1 MSMEANKQHEVLRW
15 ASLFLEENG
24 REQHVAVI
32 LLKHYLQVSTAKFY
46 MNMQEPVPEEVLSRY
61 VAAIKEHATTGVP
74 AQHLMGYASFYGRE
88 YKVNEHVLI
97 PRPETEELVQQVI
110 ISVND
115 HNVDKTPTIVDIG
128 TGSGIIAITLAL
140 ELPNAI
146 VYATDIS
153 EQALT
158 VAKENAA
165 YHQAAVKFAN
175 GDFLE
180 PMLQRNVQVDV
191 IVSNPPYI
199 AISEAPFMTDT
210 VKHFDPELALFA
222 DRNGLAAYEKII
234 SQMVQLPE
242 MPRLTVFEIGYQ
254 QGKPVSDLIKSVYPD
269 SHPQVLQDMNGK
281 DRMVIVKK

>member
-1 MSMEANKQHEVLRW
+1 MEANKQHEVLKW

-46 MNMQEPVPEEVLSRY
+46 MNMQEPVPEKVLSKY
-61 VAAIKEHATTGVP
+61 VAAIKEHATTGMP
-74 AQHLMGYASFYGRE
+74 AQHLMGYAPFYGRE

-110 ISVND
+110 TAVND
-115 HNVDKTPTIVDIG
+115 VDKSPTIVDIG

-153 EQALT
+153 EEALT
-158 VAKENAA
+158 VAKENAV
-165 YHQAAVKFAN
+165 YHQAAVKFAT

-180 PMLQRNVQVDV
+180 PILQRNVQADV

-199 AISEAPFMTDT
+199 AISEAPFMADT
-210 VKHFDPELALFA
+210 VKHFDPKLALFA

-234 SQMVQLPE
+234 SQMAQLPK

-254 QGKPVSDLIKSVYPD
+254 QGKSVSDLIKAVYPD

-281 DRMVIVKK
+281 DRMVIIKK